1 MPILCVGAGVDTIV
15 PARYVRQLS
24 SMLPQSQYV
33 EYAIGHCDLLLKS
46 SGWSAPAA
54 QIASF
59 LNAH

>member
-1 MPILCVGAGVDTIV
+1 MAALFCGPF
-15 PARYVRQLS
+15 
-24 SMLPQSQYV
+24 V